1 MTKILSKSLKSVDL
15 NCLALCL
22 VMSILFFLAI
32 SMLRGSGE
40 DPECQLPVPAESI
53 NISRLRF
60 FTFFFK
66 NTLCQW
72 RSADIA

>member
-1 MTKILSKSLKSVDL
+1 
-15 NCLALCL
+15 
-22 VMSILFFLAI
+22 MSILFFLAI

-60 FTFFFK
+60 FAFFFK
-66 NTLCQW
+66 NSLCQW